1 MPQALRFPLDAD
13 IEGLR
18 HALWKHRI
26 GHHYSRDQ
34 NGQVLW
40 LIEDVQLEKARELI
54 DKWHK
59 GEAMTLDGQDA
70 PVARAGSIMGALR
83 LAPVTTVVI
92 VMCLAVFAWQSI
104 DNIQAL
110 TALAIAP
117 IAIEGKQLYASTLGY
132 ALSQAEVWRLF
143 SPAFLHFSLMHLIFN
158 LLWLW
163 YFGRQVEA
171 LQGRWRLLALL
182 ISGMLVSNLAQY
194 ATGTVLFGGMSGVV
208 YALVGF
214 VWLYSRLVPDSGF
227 QFPPMLMVFMVG
239 WLVLCMTPAAN
250 WLGFGN
256 VANEA
261 HLGGLLLGLAAGLL
275 GSRFHPRRAVPV
287 PKDRHKDIDG

>member
-13 IEGLR
+13 IDGLR

-34 NGQVLW
+34 SGQVLW
-40 LIEDVQLEKARELI
+40 LIEDVQLDQARELI
-54 DKWHK
+54 DKWHQ
-59 GEAMTLDGQDA
+59 GVAMTLDA
-70 PVARAGSIMGALR
+70 HHEPVARAGSVMGALR
-83 LAPVTTVVI
+83 SAPVTTLVI
-92 VMCLAVFAWQSI
+92 VMCVAVFAWQGI

-117 IAIEGKQLYASTLGY
+117 IAIEGQQLYASTLGY
-132 ALSQAEVWRLF
+132 ALSQAEIWRLF
-143 SPAFLHFSLMHLIFN
+143 SPAFLHFSLMHLVFN

-163 YFGRQVEA
+163 YFGRQVEV

-227 QFPPMLMVFMVG
+227 QFPAMLMVFMVG
-239 WLVLCMTPAAN
+239 WLVLCMTPAAG

-275 GSRFHPRRAVPV
+275 GSRFHPHQTGP
-287 PKDRHKDIDG
+287 RHKHRDIDG

>member
-13 IEGLR
+13 IDGLR

-26 GHHYSRDQ
+26 GHHYSRDHE
-34 NGQVLW
+34 GQVLW
-40 LIEDVQLEKARELI
+40 LIEDVQLDRAHELVEQ
-54 DKWHK
+54 WRQ
-59 GEAMTLDGQDA
+59 GESMVLDESQT
-70 PVARAGSIMGALR
+70 PVVRAGSPWGALR
-83 LAPVTTVVI
+83 AAPVTTLII
-92 VMCLAVFAWQSI
+92 VMCLAVFAWQGV
-104 DNIQAL
+104 DDIQAL

-117 IAIEGKQLYASTLGY
+117 IAIEGQQLYAATLGY
-132 ALSQAEVWRLF
+132 ALSQAEIWRLF
-143 SPAFLHFSLMHLIFN
+143 SPAFLHFSLMHLVFN

-182 ISGMLVSNLAQY
+182 ISAMLVSNLAQY

-227 QFPPMLMVFMVG
+227 QFPTMLMVFMVG
-239 WLVLCMTPAAN
+239 WLVLCMTPAAG

-275 GSRFHPRRAVPV
+275 GSRFHPHQTVAE
-287 PKDRHKDIDG
+287 DRHEDIDR

>member
-13 IEGLR
+13 IDELR

-34 NGQVLW
+34 DGQVLW

-54 DKWHK
+54 ERWHQ
-59 GEAMTLDGQDA
+59 GESLALEA
-70 PVARAGSIMGALR
+70 PPEPVARSGSITGALR
-83 LAPVTTVVI
+83 SAPITTALI
-92 VMCLAVFAWQSI
+92 AMCVAVFAWQGI
-104 DNIQAL
+104 DDIQAL

-117 IAIEGKQLYASTLGY
+117 IAIEGQQLYAATLGY

-143 SPAFLHFSLMHLIFN
+143 SPAFLHFSLMHLVFN
-158 LLWLW
+158 MLWLW
-163 YFGRQVEA
+163 YFGRQVEV

-182 ISGMLVSNLAQY
+182 SSAMLVSNLAQY
-194 ATGTVLFGGMSGVV
+194 ATGTILFGGMSGVV

-214 VWLYSRLVPDSGF
+214 VWLYSRLVPTSGF
-227 QFPPMLMVFMVG
+227 QFPAMLMVFMVG
-239 WLVLCMTPAAN
+239 WLVLCMTPAAG
-250 WLGFGN
+250 WIGFGN

-275 GSRFHPRRAVPV
+275 GSRFHPRRVVP
-287 PKDRHKDIDG
+287 DQRHKDIDG

>member
-13 IEGLR
+13 IDGLR

-34 NGQVLW
+34 SGQVLW
-40 LIEDVQLEKARELI
+40 LIEDVQLDQARELI
-54 DKWHK
+54 DKWHQ
-59 GEAMTLDGQDA
+59 GVAMTLDEPHE
-70 PVARAGSIMGALR
+70 PVARAGSVMGALR
-83 LAPVTTVVI
+83 SAPVTTLVI
-92 VMCLAVFAWQSI
+92 VMCVAVFAWQGV

-117 IAIEGKQLYASTLGY
+117 IAIEGQQLYASTLGY
-132 ALSQAEVWRLF
+132 ALSQAEIWRLF
-143 SPAFLHFSLMHLIFN
+143 SPAFLHFSLMHLVFN

-163 YFGRQVEA
+163 YFGRQVEV

-227 QFPPMLMVFMVG
+227 QFPAMLMVFMVG
-239 WLVLCMTPAAN
+239 WLVLCMTPAAG

-275 GSRFHPRRAVPV
+275 GSRFHPRQVVPGD
-287 PKDRHKDIDG
+287 KHRDIDG

>member
-34 NGQVLW
+34 SGQVLW
-40 LIEDVQLEKARELI
+40 LIEDVQLDQARELI
-54 DKWHK
+54 DKWRQ
-59 GEAMTLDGQDA
+59 GAAMTLDEHHE
-70 PVARAGSIMGALR
+70 PVARAGSVMGALR
-83 LAPVTTVVI
+83 LAPVTTLLI
-92 VMCLAVFAWQSI
+92 AMCLAVFAWQGI
-104 DNIQAL
+104 NNIQAL

-117 IAIEGKQLYASTLGY
+117 IAIEGQQLYASTLGY
-132 ALSQAEVWRLF
+132 ALSQAEIWRLF
-143 SPAFLHFSLMHLIFN
+143 SPAFLHFSLMHLVFN

-171 LQGRWRLLALL
+171 LQGRWRLLSLL
-182 ISGMLVSNLAQY
+182 VSGMLVSNLAQY

-227 QFPPMLMVFMVG
+227 QFPTMLMVFMVG
-239 WLVLCMTPAAN
+239 WLVLCMTPAAS

-275 GSRFHPRRAVPV
+275 GSRFHPRRVVPG
-287 PKDRHKDIDG
+287 DRHKDIDG